1 MNKKNFEIRVTGS
14 YLIINRIIFPR
25 IKVYM
30 CRRQLTNEIVRIR
43 LIDKCPAS
51 EIVPALNEIDQL
63 VTDLYPLKFNGLE
76 LESISI

>member
-1 MNKKNFEIRVTGS
+1 
-14 YLIINRIIFPR
+14 
-25 IKVYM
+25 M
-30 CRRQLTNEIVRIR
+30 CRRQPTNEIVRIR